1 MSGKKWAVKAYG
13 GVSNLELMEFPL
25 PDDSQLKDTD
35 VLVKVLATTATYTD
49 QLIIHGNY
57 RPCPPLPCT
66 PGYDCVGVVIK
77 VGKGVTNVAVGDRV
91 ASMPQHGCCATHVV
105 LPAHLVI
112 KVRADVIPEQAVSV
126 VLTGV
131 TAYQVMCTAPFYPQ
145 RFPFPP
151 RASLTHTPPHPTQML
166 HRAFGTERLGPSTRV
181 LVHACGGGTGAML
194 VLLAKVTFLAP
205 ATNMPTRPLVSF

>member
-1 MSGKKWAVKAYG
+1 MIGKKWAVKAYG
-13 GVSNLELMEFPL
+13 GVANLELMEFPL
-25 PDDSQLKDTD
+25 PDDSQLKDTE

-112 KVRADVIPEQAVSV
+112 KVRADVVPEQAVSV

-131 TAYQVMCTAPFYPQ
+131 TAYQVMCTAPFTPYV
-145 RFPFPP
+145 FI
-151 RASLTHTPPHPTQML
+151 SLLVPLSHTYHPTL
-166 HRAFGTERLGPSTRV
+166 LRCCTAPSAPSASAPA
-181 LVHACGGGTGAML
+181 HACWCMPAA
-194 VLLAKVTFLAP
+194 VAP
-205 ATNMPTRPLVSF
+205 APCSSYSRR

>member
-13 GVSNLELMEFPL
+13 GVANLELMEFPL

-131 TAYQVMCTAPFYPQ
+131 TAYQVICARHTLPSTYPFSSSRLPHTYYPTGLRCCTALSAPS
-145 RFPFPP
+145 
-151 RASLTHTPPHPTQML
+151 ASAP
-166 HRAFGTERLGPSTRV
+166 A
-181 LVHACGGGTGAML
+181 HACWCMPA
-194 VLLAKVTFLAP
+194 AAAP
-205 ATNMPTRPLVSF
+205 APCSFYSRR